1 MASIIATHP
10 HRPVE
15 NLIARKV
22 QEVED
27 KYGLSVGVQ
36 VVHAIYPSF
45 GRGIIDG
52 FEANSGQVLIKV
64 KWEHINSSVAHGPGI
79 LAKIGGEKNDRSGP
93 NQGFKVHKCLL
104 NKDKK

>member
-1 MASIIATHP
+1 MTSI
-10 HRPVE
+10 VE

-52 FEANSGQVLIKV
+52 FEVNSGQVTIKV
-64 KWEHINSSVAHGPGI
+64 KWEHISGSATAIHGPGI